1 MPSKPLF
8 RGGEEDESMDVRSTS
23 PEHAGQSS
31 GSRAKASSQR
41 KGTPISRPDSNIS
54 ASPDRALSES
64 EMNVGEGAAAD
75 MLRQAAGEASSS
87 TSASAAAPTSPP
99 KSSLSS
105 PKKSEASLRQE
116 EESRDPS
123 LLASLPVYLS
133 SSLPASSRLSLFQ
146 YPTYPRGQPLPIP
159 DSARSR
165 GLSEAARWRPKANRV
180 EVELPLDLRPV
191 VYNMDK
197 GQNMAM
203 GAEHGGTFGK
213 DSSAGSSAMGD
224 DQRRVK
230 VKREKEEPAKIK
242 RLERTRLESSLVPNQ
257 TKYMVGVI
265 RDGALHLTPL
275 DSVLQLRP
283 SMHYLDGLDVQARK
297 EAKADRGEEDDS
309 GGEGGGGAAGAAGKG
324 NGSASAAAAK
334 RSIVNVTSRSGEDTK
349 QNIMRTQHEAEAES
363 WIELAWKTEETSEA
377 QKVFESQLF
386 ASTKTPLQ
394 CTTKMREFLPSGIEG
409 E

>member
-1 MPSKPLF
+1 MPPKPLF
-8 RGGEEDESMDVRSTS
+8 RGGEEDESMDLRSTS
-23 PEHAGQSS
+23 PDPARQSS

-41 KGTPISRPDSNIS
+41 KSTPISRPDSNIS
-54 ASPDRALSES
+54 ASPDRALS
-64 EMNVGEGAAAD
+64 
-75 MLRQAAGEASSS
+75 Q
-87 TSASAAAPTSPP
+87 TAPTSPP

-105 PKKSEASLRQE
+105 PKKSEASLRQQE

-133 SSLPASSRLSLFQ
+133 SSLPPSSRLSLFQ

-230 VKREKEEPAKIK
+230 VKREKEDLPAKIK

-309 GGEGGGGAAGAAGKG
+309 GAEGGGGGGASGKV

-334 RSIVNVTSRSGEDTK
+334 RSIVNVTNRSGEDTK